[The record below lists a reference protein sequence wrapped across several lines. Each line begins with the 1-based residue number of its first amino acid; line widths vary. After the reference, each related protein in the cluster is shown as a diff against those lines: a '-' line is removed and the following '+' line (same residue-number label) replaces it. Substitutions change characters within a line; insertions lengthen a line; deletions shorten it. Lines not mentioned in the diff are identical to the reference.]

1 MTAHALQRDSILPAL
16 RLVAGKKPSVDDIYP
31 RLFDA
36 ILEQRI
42 GPSSRFTEDGLGE
55 TFGVSRSVIR
65 RVLAKLSQ
73 QQVII
78 LRPNQRAQVAAPD
91 AQQTRQ
97 ILEARRLTEMTV
109 VQLACAQATPT
120 KIRQLRELIGRER
133 ECIERDQRG
142 PAIRLSGEFHM
153 QLAAIARN
161 APLAQ
166 FLNTLVPLTS
176 LIIAQYEAQA
186 CTYCAWQE
194 HVAIVDAVE
203 QRDVNGA
210 VSLMTQ
216 HLDHLKAKLLSRDTL
231 DGTP

>member
-1 MTAHALQRDSILPAL
+1 MTAHALHYEPILPTL

-42 GPSSRFTEDGLGE
+42 APASRFTEEGLGE

-65 RVLAKLSQ
+65 RVLAKLSH
-73 QQVII
+73 QQVVI

-91 AQQTRQ
+91 AQHTRQ
-97 ILEARRLTEMTV
+97 ILEARRLTEITV
-109 VQLACAQATPT
+109 VQLACAQATAMQ
-120 KIRQLRELIGRER
+120 IRQLRELIAQER
-133 ECIERDQRG
+133 DAIERDQRG
-142 PAIRLSGEFHM
+142 PAIRFSGEFHL
-153 QLAAIARN
+153 QLAHMAGN

-166 FLNTLVPLTS
+166 FLNSLVPLTS
-176 LIIAQYEAQA
+176 LIIAQFEAKA

-203 QRDVNGA
+203 QRDAHTA
-210 VSLMTQ
+210 VALMTQ
-216 HLDHLKAKLLSRDTL
+216 HLDHLETRLLKHH
-231 DGTP
+231 

>member
-1 MTAHALQRDSILPAL
+1 MTAHALHYEPILAPL
-16 RLVAGKKPSVDDIYP
+16 RLVAGKKLSVDDIYP

-42 GPSSRFTEDGLGE
+42 APASRFTEEGLGE
-55 TFGVSRSVIR
+55 IFGVSRSVIR
-65 RVLAKLSQ
+65 RVLAKLSH

-91 AQQTRQ
+91 AQQARQ
-97 ILEARRLTEMTV
+97 ILEARRMTEITV

-120 KIRQLRELIGRER
+120 QIRQLRELIARER
-133 ECIERDQRG
+133 DCIEHDQRG
-142 PAIRLSGEFHM
+142 PAIRLSGEFHL
-153 QLAAIARN
+153 QLATMAGN

-166 FLNTLVPLTS
+166 FLNSLVPLTS
-176 LIIAQYEAQA
+176 LIIAQYEAKA

-203 QRDVNGA
+203 QRDSSAA
-210 VSLMTQ
+210 VALMNQ
-216 HLDHLKAKLLSRDTL
+216 HLAHLESKLLKHH
-231 DGTP
+231 

>member
-1 MTAHALQRDSILPAL
+1 MTAHALQRDPLLPAL
-16 RLVAGKKPSVDDIYP
+16 RLVPGKKLSVDDIYP

-42 GPSSRFTEDGLGE
+42 APSSRFTEESLGE

-65 RVLAKLSQ
+65 RVLAKLSH

-91 AQQTRQ
+91 AQHTRQ
-97 ILEARRLTEMTV
+97 ILEARRLTEITV
-109 VQLACAQATPT
+109 VQLACAQATAMQ
-120 KIRQLRELIGRER
+120 IRQLRELIAQER
-133 ECIERDQRG
+133 NAIERDQRG
-142 PAIRLSGEFHM
+142 PAIRFSGEFHL
-153 QLAAIARN
+153 QLAHMAGN

-166 FLNTLVPLTS
+166 FLNSLVPLTS
-176 LIIAQYEAQA
+176 LIIAQFETKA

-203 QRDVNGA
+203 QRDAHTA
-210 VSLMTQ
+210 VALMTQ
-216 HLDHLKAKLLSRDTL
+216 HLDHLETRLLKHH
-231 DGTP
+231 

>member
-1 MTAHALQRDSILPAL
+1 MTAHALQRNPILPAL
-16 RLVAGKKPSVDDIYP
+16 RLVSGKKPSVDDIYP

-42 GPSSRFTEDGLGE
+42 APSSRFTEEGLGE

-65 RVLAKLSQ
+65 RVLAKLSH

-91 AQQTRQ
+91 SLQARQ
-97 ILEARRLTEMTV
+97 ILEARRMTEVTV
-109 VQLACAQATPT
+109 VQLACAQATPAQ
-120 KIRQLRELIGRER
+120 IRPLRELIAREH

-142 PAIRLSGEFHM
+142 PAIRLSGEFHL
-153 QLAAIARN
+153 QLAAIAGN

-166 FLNTLVPLTS
+166 FLNSLVPLTS
-176 LIIAQYEAQA
+176 LVIAQFEAKA

-194 HVAIVDAVE
+194 HVAIVDAIE
-203 QRDVNGA
+203 QRDSNTA

-216 HLDHLKAKLLSRDTL
+216 HLDHLESKLLKHH
-231 DGTP
+231 

>member
-1 MTAHALQRDSILPAL
+1 MTAHALQRNPILPAL

-42 GPSSRFTEDGLGE
+42 APSSRFTEEGLGE

-65 RVLAKLSQ
+65 RVLAKLSH

-78 LRPNQRAQVAAPD
+78 LRPNQCAQVAAPD
-91 AQQTRQ
+91 SLQARQ
-97 ILEARRLTEMTV
+97 ILEARRMTEVTV
-109 VQLACAQATPT
+109 VQLACAQATPAQ
-120 KIRQLRELIGRER
+120 IRPLRDLIARER

-142 PAIRLSGEFHM
+142 PAIRLSGEFHL
-153 QLAAIARN
+153 QLAAIAGN

-166 FLNTLVPLTS
+166 FLNSLVPLTS
-176 LIIAQYEAQA
+176 LVIAQFEAKA

-194 HVAIVDAVE
+194 HVAIVDAIE
-203 QRDVNGA
+203 QRDSNTA

-216 HLDHLKAKLLSRDTL
+216 HLDHLESKLLKHH
-231 DGTP
+231 

>member
-1 MTAHALQRDSILPAL
+1 MTAHALQRDPIFPAL
-16 RLVAGKKPSVDDIYP
+16 RLIAGKKPSVDDIYP

-42 GPSSRFTEDGLGE
+42 APASRFTEESLGE

-65 RVLAKLSQ
+65 RVLAKLSH
-73 QQVII
+73 QQVVI

-97 ILEARRLTEMTV
+97 ILEARRLTEITV
-109 VQLACAQATPT
+109 VQLACAQATPQQV
-120 KIRQLRELIGRER
+120 RQLRDVIARER

-142 PAIRLSGEFHM
+142 PAIRLSGEFHL
-153 QLAAIARN
+153 QLAQMAGN

-166 FLNTLVPLTS
+166 FLNSLVPLTS

-194 HVAIVDAVE
+194 HVAIVEAIE
-203 QRDVNGA
+203 QRDVGAA
-210 VSLMTQ
+210 VSLMTR
-216 HLDHLKAKLLSRDTL
+216 HLDHLEAKLLPGNRADL
-231 DGTP
+231 

>member
-1 MTAHALQRDSILPAL
+1 MTAHALQRNAAVTALPAM

-42 GPSSRFTEDGLGE
+42 APASRFTEESLGQR
-55 TFGVSRSVIR
+55 FGVSRSVIR
-65 RVLAKLSQ
+65 RVLARLSH

-78 LRPNQRAQVAAPD
+78 LRPNHRAQVAAPD
-91 AQQTRQ
+91 AQQARQ
-97 ILEARRLTEMTV
+97 ILEARRLTEVTV
-109 VQLACAQATPT
+109 VQLACAQAKPAQV
-120 KIRQLRELIGRER
+120 RQLRELIARER

-142 PAIRLSGEFHM
+142 PAIRLSGEFHL
-153 QLAAIARN
+153 QLAAIAGN

-166 FLNTLVPLTS
+166 FLNSLVPLTS

-194 HVAIVDAVE
+194 HMGIVEAVE
-203 QRDVNGA
+203 RGDVEKA

-216 HLDHLKAKLLSRDTL
+216 HLDHLEAKLLNHH
-231 DGTP
+231 